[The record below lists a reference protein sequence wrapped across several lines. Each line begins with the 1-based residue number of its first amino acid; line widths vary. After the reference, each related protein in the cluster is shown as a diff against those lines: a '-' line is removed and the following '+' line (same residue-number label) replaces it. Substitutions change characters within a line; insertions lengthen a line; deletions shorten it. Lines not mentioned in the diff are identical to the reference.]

1 MDIEISKVKIVVFVP
16 TNYIDKMREVICD
29 AGAGT
34 IGNYRYCTSLTN
46 TIGTF
51 IPNKNAK
58 PYIGKAGKLEVVE
71 EGKLEVICDINDA
84 KKVISEIKKNHPY
97 EEPGIDIIPLI
108 DVENL

>member
-1 MDIEISKVKIVVFVP
+1 MNIEINKVKIVVFIP

-58 PYIGKAGKLEVVE
+58 PYIGNAEKLEVVE
-71 EGKLEVICDINDA
+71 EAKLEVICNINDA
-84 KKVISEIKKNHPY
+84 KKVIRKIIKHHPY

-108 DVENL
+108 DAENL

>member
-1 MDIEISKVKIVVFVP
+1 MNIEISKVKIVVFVP
-16 TNYIDKMREVICD
+16 TNYIDKMREVICS

-34 IGNYRYCTSLTN
+34 LGNYRYCTSLIN

-51 IPNKNAK
+51 IPNNNAK

-71 EGKLEVICDINDA
+71 DGKLEVICDINDA

-108 DVENL
+108 DIENL

>member
-1 MDIEISKVKIVVFVP
+1 MNIVISKVKIVVFVP

-29 AGAGT
+29 AGAGI

-51 IPNKNAK
+51 IPNKSAK
-58 PYIGKAGKLEVVE
+58 PYIGKAGKLEVAY
-71 EGKLEVICDINDA
+71 EGKLEVICDINDV
-84 KKVISEIKKNHPY
+84 KKVVSEIKKIHPY

>member
-1 MDIEISKVKIVVFVP
+1 MNIEISKVKIVVFVP

-51 IPNKNAK
+51 IPGVNAEPFIGVKN
-58 PYIGKAGKLEVVE
+58 KLEVVE
-71 EGKLEVICDINDA
+71 EGKLEVICDIKNV
-84 KKVISEIKKNHPY
+84 KRVVSEIKKNHPY